1 MADVAGDRRTESV
14 TVVNGGPPA
23 AEERGRLAAVG
34 RYAAPDAPPDEIF
47 DRLVELAARSFA
59 VPIAAIAIV
68 DEQWV
73 RFIAQRG
80 LGEMVEISRQSDLS
94 ASAILQDEPYLLTDA
109 SADPRVLD
117 NPLVRGELGVRF
129 YAAAPIITA
138 EGHRLG
144 TVEVMDRQPRQPTRE
159 ELWALRDLAAV
170 VAGALEL
177 RLSASRAVEAERD
190 LRIQLEREKTLLE
203 QIAAL
208 EAGLAAQLQRALERR
223 VAIEQAKGMLMAREG
238 LDEQAAFQRLRAVA
252 RSRRRSVEE
261 VAGKVLAGEPL
272 PAPLRSTRDRPR
284 SSRGEQRGQRQ
295 SPAATSGRAGLIP
308 AFGDGIL
315 RITPTGSPVGLRL
328 EGDVDQSNGKA
339 LADALAAAAATVG
352 GDLHLDMAALE
363 FIHVEGLRLL
373 VSTARQLPAG
383 RRLVLDGA
391 PPYLRRIMGLV
402 GWDQA
407 PGLRFGRP
415 DRDDDD
421 R

>member
-1 MADVAGDRRTESV
+1 VKDVAGNRRRQSV
-14 TVVNGGPPA
+14 TMVASGLPA
-23 AEERGRLAAVG
+23 AEEQARLSAVG
-34 RYAAPDAPPDEIF
+34 RYTAPDAPPDEIF

-59 VPIAAIAIV
+59 VPIATIAIV
-68 DEQWV
+68 DQQAI
-73 RFIAQRG
+73 RFIAQHG
-80 LGEMVEISRQSDLS
+80 LDGIGDIPRHPGLS
-94 ASAILQDEPYLLTDA
+94 ASAILQDKPYLLTDA
-109 SADPRVLD
+109 SADRGALG

-144 TVEVMDRQPRQPTRE
+144 AVEVMDRQPRQATQE

-208 EAGLAAQLQRALERR
+208 EAGLAAQLQHALQRR

-272 PAPLRSTRDRPR
+272 PPPLRSTRDRPR
-284 SSRGEQRGQRQ
+284 SSRSEQRGQRQ
-295 SPAATSGRAGLIP
+295 APAPPSGRAGLIP
-308 AFGDGIL
+308 AFGDVIL
-315 RITPTGSPVGLRL
+315 RITPTDEPVGLRL

-339 LADALAAAAATVG
+339 LANALAAAAATVR
-352 GDLHLDMAALE
+352 GDLHLDMTALE
-363 FIHVEGLRLL
+363 FIHIEGLRLL
-373 VSTARQLPAG
+373 VSTAAQLPAG
-383 RRLVLDGA
+383 QRLVLDGA

-402 GWDQA
+402 GWEQA

-415 DRDDDD
+415 ARDDD